1 MSTAVLIL
9 GESGSGK
16 STGLRNLDPEQV
28 MLIQAVRKPL
38 PFRSIG
44 WMIAS
49 KDNPEGSVIV
59 TDNSQKICTIMQRTK
74 RDIIVVDDFQY
85 VMANEFM
92 RRVTDQAKGNEAFQ
106 KYNEIGR
113 AAWDIFNTASG
124 LPENKRVYIL
134 SHSSTD
140 EFGHTKIKTIGRLLD
155 EKIVLEGMLTI
166 VIRAMRKDGTNYF
179 QTQNSGHDTV
189 KSPIGMFAEDQ
200 IPNDLAAVDAGI
212 CEYYG
217 IK

>member
-1 MSTAVLIL
+1 MSTAVLII
-9 GESGSGK
+9 GDSGSGK
-16 STGLRNLDPEQV
+16 STSLRFLEPEKV

-38 PFRSIG
+38 PFRPTG
-44 WMIAS
+44 WSIAS
-49 KDNPEGSVIV
+49 KGNPEGSMIV
-59 TDNSQKICTIMQRTK
+59 TDNSRKICTIMQRTK
-74 RDIIVVDDFQY
+74 RDIIVIDDFQY

-113 AAWDIFNTASG
+113 AAWDIFNTAGG

-140 EFGHTKIKTIGRLLD
+140 EFGNTKLKTIGRLLD
-155 EKIVLEGMLTI
+155 EKIILEGMLTI
-166 VIRAMRKDGTNYF
+166 VIRAMRKDGENYF

-189 KSPIGMFAEDQ
+189 KSPIGMFADDQ
-200 IPNDLAAVDAGI
+200 IPNDLAAVDAEI
-212 CEYYG
+212 REYYG